1 MEKFLQ
7 KQSRRVSLV
16 VILKWTDCISI

>member
-16 VILKWTDCISI
+16 VILKWIDCISI